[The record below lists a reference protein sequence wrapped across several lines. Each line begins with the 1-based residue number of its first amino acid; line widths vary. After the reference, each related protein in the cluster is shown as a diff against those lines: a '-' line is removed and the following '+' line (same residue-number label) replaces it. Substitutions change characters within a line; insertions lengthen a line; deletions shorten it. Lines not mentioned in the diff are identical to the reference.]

1 MDVFC
6 EKISPYLNVKERI
19 EMIRVILGDKGSG
32 KTKRLIDLTNDALK
46 SEHGNILFIDDDKRY
61 MYDLR
66 HEIRFVDASE
76 YPVAYKCTANEFL
89 AFICGMLS
97 ADFDLSLIAVDAFKK
112 LVRTPLQDL
121 EMENFFEKLEHLG
134 EAHHCS
140 FVLSISAS
148 DEEVPE
154 FIRKYVV

>member
-1 MDVFC
+1 
-6 EKISPYLNVKERI
+6 
-19 EMIRVILGDKGSG
+19 MIRVILGDKGSG

-46 SEHGNILFIDDDKRY
+46 SEHGNIIFIDDDKRY

-76 YPVAYKCTANEFL
+76 YPACKCGAAEFL

-112 LVRTPLQDL
+112 LVKTPLDSI
-121 EMENFFEKLEHLG
+121 EMEKFFEALERISA
-134 EAHHCS
+134 AHHCN

-148 DEEVPE
+148 EDEVPE
-154 FIRKYVV
+154 YIRKYAA

>member
-1 MDVFC
+1 
-6 EKISPYLNVKERI
+6 
-19 EMIRVILGDKGSG
+19 MIRVILGDKGSG

-148 DEEVPE
+148 EEEVPE